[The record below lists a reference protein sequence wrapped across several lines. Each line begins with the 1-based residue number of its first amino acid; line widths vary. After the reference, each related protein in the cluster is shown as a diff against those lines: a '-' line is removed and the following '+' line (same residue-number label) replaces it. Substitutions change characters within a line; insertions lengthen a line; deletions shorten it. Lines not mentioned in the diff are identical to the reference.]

1 MIINAVQRT
10 TREGR
15 TVYKPLRPFFNPS
28 EFSVEVLDFTTAKDF
43 VCKYHYAK
51 SVPAARRSFGLFQK
65 SELVG
70 VAIYSHPVNDLTITN
85 TLLCDRATDGLEL
98 GRLILLDSALSNSE
112 SYFCAENHRR
122 LRREGFAGVVSF
134 ADDTPRTSEDGKISF
149 KGHLGIVYRALNS
162 ALTGRGTPRT
172 LRLLPDGT
180 VFSDRT
186 AQKIRAGEV
195 GHEYGAR
202 ILESYGATAYPENFE
217 ERKTWLKF
225 WLDRL
230 TRKLRHPGNL
240 RYAWSFSKKVQLK
253 SLPYPQYRFSDRQLA
268 LNF

>member
-15 TVYKPLRPFFNPS
+15 TVYKPLRDYFNPR
-28 EFSVEVLDFTTAKDF
+28 EFAVEKIDFNTAKDF
-43 VCKYHYAK
+43 VCKFHYAK
-51 SVPAARRSFGLFQK
+51 SVGAVRRSFGLFRK

-70 VAIYSHPVNDLTITN
+70 VAIYAHPVNDLTITN
-85 TLLCDRATDGLEL
+85 TLRCDRPTDGVEL
-98 GRLILLDSALSNSE
+98 NRLVLLDEILSNAE
-112 SYFCAENHRR
+112 SFFVAEAHRR
-122 LRREGFAGVVSF
+122 LKREGFAGVVSF
-134 ADDTPRTSEDGKISF
+134 ADDTPRTSEDGETSF
-149 KGHLGIVYRALNS
+149 RGHLGICYRAGNA

-186 AQKIRAGEV
+186 AQKIRASEP

-202 ILESYGATAYPENFE
+202 ILESFGASGYPEE
-217 ERKTWLKF
+217 IEARKVWLKF
-225 WLDRL
+225 WLDRI
-230 TRKLRHPGNL
+230 TRKLKHPGNL